1 MEEVKEIEQELRKL
15 TVKIKKLAKYV
26 RGLYNTVLAIDQ
38 HVGEIAD
45 SLTETIL
52 HGSPPTK
59 EEAERAKKS
68 LSALEEIL
76 EKLLG
81 ENVWK

>member
-1 MEEVKEIEQELRKL
+1 
-15 TVKIKKLAKYV
+15 
-26 RGLYNTVLAIDQ
+26 LYNTVLAIDQ

-52 HGSPPTK
+52 HGGPPTK
-59 EEAERAKKS
+59 EKAERAKRS
-68 LSALEEIL
+68 LSTVEKIL

-81 ENVWK
+81 ENIWK